1 MKKGWVY
8 RLRYPFFG
16 LTPNYKPQLHEL
28 IFSLAYYSEGAFT
41 QDIVYNLPVHLRTFY
56 LNLLLKIKE
65 KEQEQVD
72 KSSSSSS
79 KIRPKR

>member
-8 RLRYPFFG
+8 RFRYPFFG
-16 LTPNYKPQLHEL
+16 LTPTYKVQLHEQ
-28 IFSLAYYSEGAFT
+28 IFSLAYYSEGSFT
-41 QDIVYNLPVHLRTFY
+41 QDIVYKLPVHLRTFY
-56 LNLLLKIKE
+56 LNLLIKTKQ
-65 KEQEQVD
+65 KESEQLD